1 MNTPCLKHYKELNS
15 TNSYVLDN
23 FDNLKTGDVVVTDVQ
38 TSGRGRFDRVWE
50 GSSSENIYMTFVIKP
65 ENTDSFPFVNLTQYL
80 SVILNR
86 VLNRDFGVK
95 SNIKWPNDLLFEG
108 KKISGILAEVKTSLC
123 KMQGVALG
131 VGINVNCDM
140 SKFKELPNATSISSI
155 LGHSVNK
162 EDLLNLVVEEF
173 FKDFEEFSKQGF
185 VFISDEYKKMCKF
198 NDTVKISASSN
209 NGKFKFDALNDDG
222 TLSVLDDNNKKITI
236 VNGDIL
242 C

>member
-86 VLNRDFGVK
+86 VLSRDFGVK

-108 KKISGILAEVKTSLC
+108 KKISGILAEVKTSLG

-155 LGHSVNK
+155 LGNSVNK
-162 EDLLNLVVEEF
+162 EDLLNLVVKEF

-209 NGKFKFDALNDDG
+209 NGEFKFDALNDDG
-222 TLSVLDDNNKKITI
+222 TLSVLDENNKKITI

>member
-108 KKISGILAEVKTSLC
+108 KKISGILAEVKTSLG

-162 EDLLNLVVEEF
+162 EHLSNLVVEEF

-209 NGKFKFDALNDDG
+209 NGEFKFDALNDDG

>member
-108 KKISGILAEVKTSLC
+108 KKISGILAEVKTSLG

-162 EDLLNLVVEEF
+162 KDLLNLVVEEF

-209 NGKFKFDALNDDG
+209 NGEFKFDALNDDG
-222 TLSVLDDNNKKITI
+222 TLSVLDENNKKITI

>member
-23 FDNLKTGDVVVTDVQ
+23 FDNLEMGDVVVTDVQ

-86 VLNRDFGVK
+86 VLSRDFGVK

-108 KKISGILAEVKTSLC
+108 KKISGILAEVKTSLG

-155 LGHSVNK
+155 LGNSVNK
-162 EDLLNLVVEEF
+162 EDLLNLVVKEF

-209 NGKFKFDALNDDG
+209 NGEFKFDALNDDG
-222 TLSVLDDNNKKITI
+222 TLSVLDENNKKITI

>member
-23 FDNLKTGDVVVTDVQ
+23 FDDLKMGDVVVTDVQ

-65 ENTDSFPFVNLTQYL
+65 ENIDGFPFVNLTQYL
-80 SVILNR
+80 SVVLNR
-86 VLNRDFGVK
+86 VLNRDYGVN
-95 SNIKWPNDLLFEG
+95 SSIKWPNDLLFEG
-108 KKISGILAEVKTSLC
+108 KKISGILAEVKTNGG
-123 KMQGVALG
+123 KMSGVALG

-140 SKFKELPNATSISSI
+140 SKFQELPNATSISSI
-155 LGHSVNK
+155 LGKKINK

-173 FKDFEEFSKQGF
+173 FKDFDNFSKQGF
-185 VFISDEYKKMCKF
+185 SFILKEYKNMCKF
-198 NDTVKISASSN
+198 NKTVKISGSAN
-209 NGKFKFDALNDDG
+209 NGEFEFYSLNDDG
-222 TLSVLDDNNKKITI
+222 TLCVLDENNKKITI

>member
-108 KKISGILAEVKTSLC
+108 KKISGILAEVKTSLG

-173 FKDFEEFSKQGF
+173 FKDFEEFSKQGC

-209 NGKFKFDALNDDG
+209 NGEFKFDALNDDG
-222 TLSVLDDNNKKITI
+222 TLSVLDENNKKITI

>member
-1 MNTPCLKHYKELNS
+1 MNTPCLKHYKKLNS

-23 FDNLKTGDVVVTDVQ
+23 FDNLEMGDVVVTDVQ

-86 VLNRDFGVK
+86 VLSRDFGVK

-108 KKISGILAEVKTSLC
+108 KKISGILAEVKTSLG

-155 LGHSVNK
+155 LGNSVNK
-162 EDLLNLVVEEF
+162 EDLLNLVVKEF

-209 NGKFKFDALNDDG
+209 NGEFKFDALNDDG
-222 TLSVLDDNNKKITI
+222 TLSVLDENNKKITI

>member
-23 FDNLKTGDVVVTDVQ
+23 FDNLKMGDVVVTDVQ

-65 ENTDSFPFVNLTQYL
+65 ENMDSFPFVNLTQYL

-86 VLNRDFGVK
+86 VLSRDFGVK

-108 KKISGILAEVKTSLC
+108 KKISGILAEVKTSLG

-140 SKFKELPNATSISSI
+140 SNFKELPNATSISSI
-155 LGHSVNK
+155 LGNSVNK

-209 NGKFKFDALNDDG
+209 NGEFKFDALNDDG
-222 TLSVLDDNNKKITI
+222 TLSVLDENNKKITI

>member
-23 FDNLKTGDVVVTDVQ
+23 FDNLRMGDVVVTDVQ

-108 KKISGILAEVKTSLC
+108 KKISGILAEVKTSLG

-131 VGINVNCDM
+131 VGINVNFDM

-155 LGHSVNK
+155 LGNSVNK

-209 NGKFKFDALNDDG
+209 NGEFKFDALNDDG
-222 TLSVLDDNNKKITI
+222 TLSVLDENNKKITI

>member
-1 MNTPCLKHYKELNS
+1 MHKSEKSVANS
-15 TNSYVLDN
+15 FATS
-23 FDNLKTGDVVVTDVQ
+23 TVT
-38 TSGRGRFDRVWE
+38 TCKSLLHLWSNCNASLASCSAFSRF
-50 GSSSENIYMTFVIKP
+50 
-65 ENTDSFPFVNLTQYL
+65 FPQYTLPYTQYL

-86 VLNRDFGVK
+86 LLNREFGVK

-108 KKISGILAEVKTSLC
+108 KKISGILAEVKTSLG

-155 LGHSVNK
+155 LGNSVNK

-173 FKDFEEFSKQGF
+173 FKNFEEFSKQGF

-209 NGKFKFDALNDDG
+209 NGEFKFDALNDDG
-222 TLSVLDDNNKKITI
+222 TLSVLDENNKKITI